1 MKLNFLE
8 NRKFLRIS
16 LVVKSFKLTV
26 FFIKIMDLNFI
37 FFVFIRKFV
46 GLVISKFKSKFF
58 NSIL

>member
-26 FFIKIMDLNFI
+26 FLIKNMDLNFI

-58 NSIL
+58 NSI